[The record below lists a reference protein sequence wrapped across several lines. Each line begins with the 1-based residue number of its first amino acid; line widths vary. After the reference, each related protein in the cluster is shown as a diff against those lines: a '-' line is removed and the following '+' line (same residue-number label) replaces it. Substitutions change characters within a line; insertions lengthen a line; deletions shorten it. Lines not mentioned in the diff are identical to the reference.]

1 MSTLDEMG
9 YSESAMEFIVISSS
23 EMEVR
28 LAWLLNTHLKLDLC
42 RVQDIKVTQRD
53 SDFSQHTRFMFTS
66 DEEKMEVNLF
76 ENKSPYGPLIP
87 DWSRWDYILKL
98 DHEREPIAPLWV
110 PKIKAIPGVA
120 AALEIELT
128 KIKTLERLIQACF
141 PQTDRR

>member
-1 MSTLDEMG
+1 
-9 YSESAMEFIVISSS
+9 
-23 EMEVR
+23 
-28 LAWLLNTHLKLDLC
+28 
-42 RVQDIKVTQRD
+42 VQDIKVSQRD
-53 SDFSQHTRFMFTS
+53 KDFSHHTRFMFNS

-87 DWSRWDYILKL
+87 DWARWDYILKL

-141 PQTDRR
+141 P